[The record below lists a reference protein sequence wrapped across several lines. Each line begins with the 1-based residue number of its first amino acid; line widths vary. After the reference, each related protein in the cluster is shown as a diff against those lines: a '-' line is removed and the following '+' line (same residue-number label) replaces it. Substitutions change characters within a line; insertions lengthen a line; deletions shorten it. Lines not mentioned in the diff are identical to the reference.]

1 MFCHMLW
8 ILLLVLYTIS
18 IFTLVFFSKYITA
31 ITINIKLLFSTVTIS
46 ICFTLV
52 LEPYQTIY
60 NQSYVN
66 IINSIL

>member
-1 MFCHMLW
+1 MLW

-18 IFTLVFFSKYITA
+18 IFTLVFFSKYVTA
-31 ITINIKLLFSTVTIS
+31 ITINIKLFFSTVTIS

>member
-1 MFCHMLW
+1 MLW

-31 ITINIKLLFSTVTIS
+31 ITINIKLLFSIVTIS

-52 LEPYQTIY
+52 LEPYQTTY

>member
-1 MFCHMLW
+1 MLW

-18 IFTLVFFSKYITA
+18 IFTLVFFSKYVTA

-66 IINSIL
+66 IINSML

>member
-1 MFCHMLW
+1 MLW

-18 IFTLVFFSKYITA
+18 IFTLVFFSKYVTA

>member
-1 MFCHMLW
+1 MLW

-18 IFTLVFFSKYITA
+18 IFTLVFFSKYVTA

-60 NQSYVN
+60 NLSYVN

>member
-1 MFCHMLW
+1 MLW

-18 IFTLVFFSKYITA
+18 IFTLVFFSKYVTA
-31 ITINIKLLFSTVTIS
+31 ITINMKLLFSTVTIS

>member
-1 MFCHMLW
+1 MLW